1 VIAGVGHLRHKECDR
16 LSVLEDGLRKVGVPV
31 RIDGDMIRV
40 TGADPI
46 DLVGASLDPS
56 NDHRMAMAFS
66 LLGLR
71 IPGVVVTNVD
81 CAGKS
86 DPEFFTRLTSLLGEE
101 R

>member
-1 VIAGVGHLRHKECDR
+1 
-16 LSVLEDGLRKVGVPV
+16 
-31 RIDGDMIRV
+31 
-40 TGADPI
+40 
-46 DLVGASLDPS
+46 
-56 NDHRMAMAFS
+56 MAMAFS